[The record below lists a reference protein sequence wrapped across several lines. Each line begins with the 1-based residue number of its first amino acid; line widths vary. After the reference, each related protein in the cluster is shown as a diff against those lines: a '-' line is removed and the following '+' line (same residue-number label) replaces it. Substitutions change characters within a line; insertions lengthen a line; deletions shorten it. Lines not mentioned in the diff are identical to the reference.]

1 MSQSA
6 LPDDNEGTSLR
17 GVSVAIVTDNKDP
30 EGMGRVKVTYPWRK
44 ADGES
49 YWARI
54 ATPMAGPN
62 RGTYFLPEVDDEVLV
77 AFADGNIRYP
87 YVLGALWNG
96 QNSPPETN
104 ADGKND
110 VREIRSRSGHELVF
124 DDAETN
130 GKVEITTSAGNK
142 ILLDDATG
150 QEKIAIEDKSGQ
162 NKIEFDA
169 TQGSLDIT
177 SGATLSIEA
186 PSVEIAGKGNLK
198 LESNGV
204 LTIKGALVKIN

>member
-1 MSQSA
+1 MSRST
-6 LPDDNEGTSLR
+6 LPDDSERTSLR
-17 GVSVAIVTDNKDP
+17 GVSVGIVTDNKDP
-30 EGMGRVKVTYPWRK
+30 EGMGRVKLTFPWRK
-44 ADGES
+44 ADDES

-54 ATPMAGPN
+54 AAPMAGPD
-62 RGTYFLPEVDDEVLV
+62 RGTYFIPEVDDEVLV
-77 AFADGNIRYP
+77 AFAGGNIRYP

-96 QNSPPETN
+96 QDSPPETN

-124 DDAETN
+124 DDAETE
-130 GKVEITTSAGNK
+130 GKVEITTSSGNE
-142 ILLDDATG
+142 IVLDDATG
-150 QEKIAIEDKSGQ
+150 REKITIKDSSGQ
-162 NKIEFDA
+162 NRIEFNA

-186 PSVEIAGKGNLK
+186 PSVEIAGDGNLK

>member
-1 MSQSA
+1 MSQST
-6 LPDDNEGTSLR
+6 LPDDSEETSLR
-17 GVSVAIVTDNKDP
+17 GVSVAIVTDNEDP

-44 ADGES
+44 ADDES

-54 ATPMAGPN
+54 ATPMAGPD

-77 AFADGNIRYP
+77 AFADGDIRYP

-96 QNSPPETN
+96 QDSPPETN
-104 ADGKND
+104 SDGKND
-110 VREIRSRSGHELVF
+110 IREIRSRSGHELVF
-124 DDAETN
+124 DDAETAGKIEIMTN
-130 GKVEITTSAGNK
+130 GGHTIV
-142 ILLDDATG
+142 LDDATG
-150 QEKIAIEDKSGQ
+150 QEKISIEDNSGQ
-162 NKIEFDA
+162 NKIEFNA

-177 SGATLSIEA
+177 SGATLSVQA
-186 PSVEIAGKGNLK
+186 PSVEIAGDGSLK

>member
-1 MSQSA
+1 MSQPERSE
-6 LPDDNEGTSLR
+6 DDR
-17 GVSVAIVTDNKDP
+17 GASVPGVAVGVVTDNEDP
-30 EGMGRVKVTYPWRK
+30 EGMGRVKVGLPWR
-44 ADGES
+44 ADDDES

-54 ATPMAGPN
+54 AVPMAGPD

-77 AFADGNIRYP
+77 AFDAGEIRHP

-96 QNSPPETN
+96 EDAPPETN
-104 ADGKND
+104 RDGKND

-124 DDAETN
+124 DDAESA
-130 GKVEITTSAGNK
+130 GSLEITTSGGHSVV
-142 ILLDDATG
+142 LDDATG
-150 QEKIAIEDKSGQ
+150 GETITIEDSSGQ
-162 NKIEFDA
+162 NSIEFDA
-169 TQGSLDIT
+169 TEGSLDIE

-186 PSVEIAGKGNLK
+186 PSVEIAGDGSLK

>member
-1 MSQSA
+1 MSQST
-6 LPDDNEGTSLR
+6 LPDDSEETSLR
-17 GVSVAIVTDNKDP
+17 GVSVAIVTDNEDP
-30 EGMGRVKVTYPWRK
+30 EGMGRVKVAYPWRK
-44 ADGES
+44 ADDES

-54 ATPMAGPN
+54 ATPMAGPD

-96 QNSPPETN
+96 QDSPPETN
-104 ADGKND
+104 SDGKND
-110 VREIRSRSGHELVF
+110 IREIRSRSGHELVF
-124 DDAETN
+124 DDAETAGKIEIMTN
-130 GKVEITTSAGNK
+130 GGHTIV
-142 ILLDDATG
+142 LDDATG
-150 QEKIAIEDKSGQ
+150 QEKISIEDNSGQ
-162 NKIEFDA
+162 NKIEFNA

-177 SGATLSIEA
+177 SGATLSVQA
-186 PSVEIAGKGNLK
+186 PSVEIAGDGSLK